1 MYNFIYV
8 LTIVLRLTNIFSKA
22 SVSRANLNLD
32 PVPIH
37 FNFESN
43 LNLTLL
49 FVICHSYS
57 KAILHVSD
65 SLFEVF
71 S

>member
-1 MYNFIYV
+1 MKNFIYV
-8 LTIVLRLTNIFSKA
+8 IIIVLRLNNIFSKA
-22 SVSRANLNLD
+22 SVSRTNLY

-37 FNFESN
+37 FNFEST

-49 FVICHSYS
+49 VIRQSYS

>member
-1 MYNFIYV
+1 MKNFIYV
-8 LTIVLRLTNIFSKA
+8 INIVLRLTNIFSKS
-22 SVSRANLNLD
+22 SVSRANLY

-49 FVICHSYS
+49 VIRHSYS